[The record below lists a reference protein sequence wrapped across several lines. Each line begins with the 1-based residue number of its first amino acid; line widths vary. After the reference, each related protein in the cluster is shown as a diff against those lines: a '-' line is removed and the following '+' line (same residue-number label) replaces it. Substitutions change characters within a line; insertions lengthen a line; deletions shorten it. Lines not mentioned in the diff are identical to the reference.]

1 MLTISAA
8 PSYSIPGQNSP
19 DPKDNAAKIL
29 LQGLPPNGAF
39 REKQP
44 GTPAECD
51 SANRLSACRTNRLV
65 GANSWFLR
73 P

>member
-19 DPKDNAAKIL
+19 DPKDDAAEIF

-39 REKQP
+39 REKRP
-44 GTPAECD
+44 GALAESSLATGYRPAAPTD
-51 SANRLSACRTNRLV
+51 WLV
-65 GANSWFLR
+65 QALGF
-73 P
+73 